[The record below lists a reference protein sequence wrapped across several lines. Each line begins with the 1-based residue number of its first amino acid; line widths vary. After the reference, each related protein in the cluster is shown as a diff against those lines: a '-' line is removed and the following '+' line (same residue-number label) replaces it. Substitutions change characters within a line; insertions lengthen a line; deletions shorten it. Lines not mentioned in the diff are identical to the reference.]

1 MITTILNRI
10 PSTLLVGVILC
21 LGLGIVFLSMRL
33 ESAQKT
39 IYRLEIQSNLDKQ
52 SIKDLQ
58 SSINKQNNHIKQL
71 EVKISEKPKVI
82 TKIQEIVVKDTS
94 CESELDAYKQLFK
107 YMGQQ

>member
-21 LGLGIVFLSMRL
+21 LGLGIFFLSMRL
-33 ESAQKT
+33 ESAKKT
-39 IYRLEIQSNLDKQ
+39 IYELEIQSNLDKQ

-71 EVKISEKPKVI
+71 KVEISEKPKVI
-82 TKIQEIVVKDTS
+82 TKIQEIVVKDDS
-94 CESELDAYKQLFK
+94 CKAELDAYKKLFR